1 MYSFIAYCRG
11 GTPEGKCGL
20 GPLAVITWCWFIHF
34 STSLQFWE
42 FSFQFLSD
50 FMLNKQKKNISR
62 LYFFSLTI
70 CEMRSPKLIGHLNFL
85 YELPTYVPFSSF
97 YWLAHLFHVKKF
109 FLHYSKYCKFYFQ
122 NFSFQICWY
131 LFLIIFKVFLY
142 PRSVKHFFHGIIL
155 TKAYTNFIDIF
166 LFGS

>member
-1 MYSFIAYCRG
+1 MWVRALSSHNVVLVYPFLHI
-11 GTPEGKCGL
+11 
-20 GPLAVITWCWFIHF
+20 LAILRILF
-34 STSLQFWE
+34 SVFVRFYAKQT
-42 FSFQFLSD
+42 
-50 FMLNKQKKNISR
+50 NKKKKNISR

-85 YELPTYVPFSSF
+85 YELPAYVPFSSF